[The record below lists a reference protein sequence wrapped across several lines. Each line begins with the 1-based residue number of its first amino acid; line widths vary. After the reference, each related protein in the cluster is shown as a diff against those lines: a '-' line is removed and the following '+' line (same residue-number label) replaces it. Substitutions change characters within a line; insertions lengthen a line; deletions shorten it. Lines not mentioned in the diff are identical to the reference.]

1 MSCLKWMHI
10 GKDGIRWADNERKHH
25 TPQKKP
31 PSNENWSKGGRLE
44 ERCVYSLIHPWA
56 SRIVPS
62 PNCHNKKKL
71 LHKAA
76 PQDFEC
82 LYAFLLLLSRASSSS
97 FAILIVGVHKVPR
110 ELFLRV
116 ATIFPFL
123 YPIARRYRLE
133 VLHFDSN
140 PDPFFIYVCVSFHYQ
155 SIARPQGHLIPSS
168 MNNI

>member
-1 MSCLKWMHI
+1 M
-10 GKDGIRWADNERKHH
+10 
-25 TPQKKP
+25 
-31 PSNENWSKGGRLE
+31 E

-82 LYAFLLLLSRASSSS
+82 LYAFLLLLLLSRASSST

-140 PDPFFIYVCVSFHYQ
+140 LDPFFYICVCAVSLPINCSTPGLFNIIIHEQY
-155 SIARPQGHLIPSS
+155 LITV
-168 MNNI
+168 I